1 MLQKKELND
10 LSTRVADLAR
20 QLDSIYTALVIR
32 DPGTPISAE
41 TYEGLRRQVIAS
53 AQERLAHLVQLSEFD
68 VAIRSGAD
76 RETLARLVD
85 SWLAQAGLEIS
96 QDPTHDLRFEAVTG
110 DGPWE
115 VALPA
120 YVDSA
125 TGRTI
130 RQGRLRAAVHAPP
143 TPPVESADQNP
154 KAASSSDVSSA
165 DTGPDEDETSTEN
178 TNDKGDQT

>member
-1 MLQKKELND
+1 MSRKKELSE
-10 LSTRVADLAR
+10 LSAKVADLAR

-41 TYEGLRRQVIAS
+41 TYEGLRRQVIAG
-53 AQERLAHLVQLSEFD
+53 AQERLAHLVQLTEFD

-76 RETLARLVD
+76 RETLARLVE
-85 SWLAQAGLEIS
+85 SWLAQAGLELAHDRI
-96 QDPTHDLRFEAVTG
+96 DDLRFETVTG

-130 RQGRLRAAVHAPP
+130 RQGRLRPSTSTPSAPI
-143 TPPVESADQNP
+143 VESTGHDLAMEPSGD
-154 KAASSSDVSSA
+154 ASA
-165 DTGPDEDETSTEN
+165 PDPDPSGTETPTEN
-178 TNDKGDQT
+178 TDDKGGQP

>member
-1 MLQKKELND
+1 MARKNHQQFDD
-10 LSTRVADLAR
+10 LSEKVAELSR

-41 TYEGLRRQVIAS
+41 TYEGLRRQIIAG
-53 AQERLAHLVQLSEFD
+53 AQERLAHLVQLTEFD

-76 RETLARLVD
+76 AETLGRLVS
-85 SWLAQAGLEIS
+85 SWLTQAGVEVVAEPG
-96 QDPTHDLRFEAVTG
+96 DDLRFEAVSG

-120 YVDSA
+120 YVDVP

-130 RQGRLRAAVHAPP
+130 RQGRLQKASGLTEPGNEESRDG
-143 TPPVESADQNP
+143 TTEPVSEPEQT
-154 KAASSSDVSSA
+154 VGEI
-165 DTGPDEDETSTEN
+165 TTEEE
-178 TNDKGDQT
+178 QS